1 MPKSKRRPPHRKEKK
16 TQVAQSTV
24 TPVGVPQTGAPAR
37 QPKTASPMAGSRSPL
52 STLTGEARH
61 PYVTGELKRIAI
73 LTVIILVVLVILAF
87 ALPRFI

>member
-16 TQVAQSTV
+16 TQVAQSV
-24 TPVGVPQTGAPAR
+24 VTGAGVSQPGVLGG
-37 QPKTASPMAGSRSPL
+37 QPKAASPAVGSRSPL

-61 PYVTGELKRIAI
+61 PYVAGELKRIAI
-73 LTVIILVVLVILAF
+73 LTAVILVVLVILAF

>member
-16 TQVAQSTV
+16 THVAQSTV

-37 QPKTASPMAGSRSPL
+37 QSKTASPAAVSRSPL

-61 PYVTGELKRIAI
+61 PYVAGELKRIAI
-73 LTVIILVVLVILAF
+73 LTAIILVVLVILAF
-87 ALPRFI
+87 ALPRFT